1 MEFDGIWVRV
11 KMTNS
16 SETDGFIK
24 TWNILWVHWH
34 HCLTDTHIC
43 IYLWPRR
50 KMKAQQGKKECEAQL
65 NKASQ
70 LAGRTL
76 RIPGFKSFPVYLRGG
91 MDTQLLISPQLA
103 GKLAD
108 RLCVSGS

>member
-1 MEFDGIWVRV
+1 
-11 KMTNS
+11 
-16 SETDGFIK
+16 
-24 TWNILWVHWH
+24 
-34 HCLTDTHIC
+34 
-43 IYLWPRR
+43 
-50 KMKAQQGKKECEAQL
+50 MKAQQGKKECDAQL

-91 MDTQLLISPQLA
+91 MDTQLQISPQLA